1 MANIP
6 IYNGEQ
12 TWASGITPFGFYDS
26 DSEFQADAL
35 KVTKFCAIRL
45 GFPIEN
51 VELQSGSF
59 FTAFEEAV
67 TVYGNELYAYKQRED
82 YLSIEGAGKSYGG
95 TDTDLSSSLITPNMG
110 NVIRLSEQY
119 GEEAGVGGNTNW
131 YSGSVVLTAGV
142 QDYDL
147 NEWAINSGSLSGSE
161 LEVKRVYF
169 NGIPASANYYYG
181 APGFGLGVGFGG
193 FLGAYGF
200 TAYNTAYS
208 TLVMP
213 VAYDIAAI
221 QELEMSNTVRMSSY
235 SFELIN
241 NRLRI
246 FPIPGSEDN
255 GANLWFQYLNKTERL
270 NNSFTTGSNI
280 ITNISQVP
288 YRNISYSQVN
298 SVGRMWIFEYTLALS
313 KEMLGLVRNK
323 YSTIPI
329 PGAEVTLNGG
339 ELTSQAAAEKNAL
352 VERLRIYFDETS
364 RRSLLERKSNESTF
378 AQEELNKVPMTIFVG

>member
-6 IYNGEQ
+6 IYNGNP
-12 TWASGITPFGFYDS
+12 TWASGVTPFGFYDS
-26 DSEFQADAL
+26 DSEFQIDAV
-35 KVTKFCAIRL
+35 KVAKFCAIRL
-45 GFPIEN
+45 GYPIEN
-51 VELQSGSF
+51 VELDSGSF

-82 YLSIEGAGKSYGG
+82 YLSVEGAEKSYGG
-95 TDTDLSSSLITPNMG
+95 TTTDLTSSLITPNMG
-110 NVIRLSEQY
+110 NIIRLSDQY

-131 YSGSVVLTAGV
+131 YSGSITLTSSV

-147 NEWAINSGSLSGSE
+147 NEWALASGSLSGSE
-161 LEVKRVYF
+161 LEIKRVYF

-221 QELEMSNTVRMSSY
+221 QELEMANTVRMSSY

-246 FPIPGSEDN
+246 FPIPGSEDD
-255 GANLWFQYLNKTERL
+255 GGKLWFQYLNKTERL
-270 NNSFTTGSNI
+270 NNSFVTGSNI

-288 YRNISYSQVN
+288 YRNISYSQIN

-313 KEMLGLVRNK
+313 KEMLGYVRGK
-323 YSTIPI
+323 YTTVPI
-329 PGAEVTLNGG
+329 PGAEVTLN
-339 ELTSQAAAEKNAL
+339 QADLIASATTDKNSL
-352 VERLRIYFDETS
+352 IERLRAYFDETS
-364 RRSLLERKSNESTF
+364 RKSLLERKKDESSF